1 MVSDRYVIIGAGQAA
16 CQTAVSLRAAGF
28 SGRITLIG
36 DEIKPPYQRPPLS
49 KKYLSGEI
57 GEDRLYL
64 RPPTFFAQ
72 NKIEL
77 MLGIRATMID
87 RAQKTVS
94 LSSGETLSYQKLLL
108 ATGSAPRRLEVR
120 GATLG
125 GVHYMRSMT
134 DVKAFR
140 KELRPGARLI
150 VIGGGY
156 VGLEAAAACVKL
168 GLRVQIIEAASRLLA
183 RVAGP
188 EVSGFLLDAHRAC
201 GIDVRLGETVSELIG
216 KQGKVTAIGL
226 AGGRELA
233 ADTVLIGV
241 GAVPNTELAAL
252 AGLTVSDGIVVDE
265 CAQTADDA
273 IFAAG
278 DCTVHPNRI
287 YGRVLRLESVHNAI
301 EQAKTAASTMIGKS
315 RPYVQVPWFWSDQ
328 YQFKLQM
335 SGLVQGADT
344 RRISGEPGKSPFAVH
359 HYRDGRLVA
368 VEAIDAPAKFMTGKA
383 KILADHGGSVLARE
397 TNPI

>member
-1 MVSDRYVIIGAGQAA
+1 MSDRYVIVGAGQAA
-16 CQTAVSLRAAGF
+16 CQAAVSLRSDGF

-36 DEIKPPYQRPPLS
+36 DEIEPPYQRPPLS
-49 KKYLSGEI
+49 KKYLSREI
-57 GEDRLYL
+57 SEERLYL

-87 RAQKTVS
+87 RAKKTVS
-94 LSSGETLSYQKLLL
+94 LSSGEKLSYQKLLL
-108 ATGSAPRRLEVR
+108 ATGSAPRRLGVR

-125 GVHYMRSMT
+125 GVYYMRSMS

-140 KELRPGARLI
+140 EELRPGTRLV

-168 GLRVQIIEAASRLLA
+168 GLRVQIVEAASRLLA

-188 EVSGFLLDAHRAC
+188 EVSGFLLDAHRGR
-201 GIDVRLGETVSELIG
+201 GIDVKLGETVSELIG
-216 KQGKVTAIGL
+216 KQGKVTAVGL

-233 ADTVLIGV
+233 ADAVLIGV

-265 CAQTADDA
+265 CAQTADNA
-273 IFAAG
+273 VFAAG

-301 EQAKTAASTMIGKS
+301 EQAKTAASTMIGKA
-315 RPYVQVPWFWSDQ
+315 RPYIQVPWFWSDQ

-335 SGLVQGADT
+335 SGLVRGADT

-359 HYRDGRLVA
+359 HYRGDCLVA
-368 VEAIDAPAKFMTGKA
+368 VEAIDAPAKFMAGKA
-383 KILADHGGSVLARE
+383 KILADHGGSDLARE
-397 TNPI
+397 TNPV